1 MSGSVCWC
9 SLFLLTSTFWGF
21 VECFGGV
28 LDCIWTVSLDIYGVR
43 VCIYVI
49 HRTHVELNAPISAL
63 LPFSQPFLSPVNF
76 PKISIIRTSIF
87 YPDISISICGQA
99 LSASK
104 VMDIFSLALSVFNEK
119 HEIKM
124 IVFIISGLNRLFLAQ
139 TPFFYLF
146 SFNAF

>member
-1 MSGSVCWC
+1 MLAFTNHSETY
-9 SLFLLTSTFWGF
+9 FLS
-21 VECFGGV
+21 
-28 LDCIWTVSLDIYGVR
+28 
-43 VCIYVI
+43 
-49 HRTHVELNAPISAL
+49 PSAL

-104 VMDIFSLALSVFNEK
+104 VMDIFSLALSVFNVK